1 MNIPAVFVLQI
12 AYSLFMAMKTLIYIE
27 KVRVL
32 FKGLWLFFYVRS
44 AAGHRLLLDL
54 KENMSKNGDFVV
66 TKMHK
71 K

>member
-27 KVRVL
+27 KVRIL

-44 AAGHRLLLDL
+44 VRRLVIVFY
-54 KENMSKNGDFVV
+54 SI
-66 TKMHK
+66 
-71 K
+71 